1 MSAEP
6 LIVERATREWQDLD
20 ARHYLHPFTDFKSLA
35 AEGSRVIARAEGVY
49 LHDTEGNRILDGMA
63 GLWCVNVGYGRRE
76 LADAAFRQMQEL
88 PYYNSFFKSAH
99 PNPSRHGCLP
109 MGTLLDLAFCVV
121 PNDDPGYDHISQCS
135 RCYRAMRAMQEL
147 PEA

>member
-1 MSAEP
+1 MADEQ
-6 LIVERATREWQDLD
+6 LLNAIKIIVFEEMDD
-20 ARHYLHPFTDFKSLA
+20 
-35 AEGSRVIARAEGVY
+35 
-49 LHDTEGNRILDGMA
+49 
-63 GLWCVNVGYGRRE
+63 
-76 LADAAFRQMQEL
+76 
-88 PYYNSFFKSAH
+88 FFKSAH